1 MNAHDDRVNG
11 DEVANESLYR
21 PVPALRL
28 GIASTAVILLLFVT
42 AGATSQFLNP
52 GFGVW
57 FTEVFIFLGVPFVL
71 TRFSLRDPV
80 RWPGMAFP
88 GWAPAAI
95 GLAFGL
101 VNFFGVVAP
110 IQFAMQALFP
120 RDLTEFFDSS
130 RIFENQSTAD
140 LALIISGVIIAA
152 PWCEEY
158 FFRGVLQQSIQSAQ
172 TVNER
177 RGATVAMLVT
187 AFLFSLFHFD
197 PVGFLARFEL
207 GLLFGWLFWRTG
219 SIWPGALAHAAN
231 NGISTVIF
239 FASGPETAQQAEQ
252 AVTREDV
259 MQILVFA
266 AMGALLLAGLLL
278 LVHARPHLL
287 SRRAHPEVVLPPSSF
302 WKLAAPWLVAG
313 TLSIG
318 LLIAVDLR
326 GIQLRLV
333 DTEYPLPRDLAGELE
348 ASRQELLQLRR
359 RARAGEVPID
369 TYESERRELSR
380 LTGDGARAPLPE
392 TMPPTPSP
400 PIE

>member
-1 MNAHDDRVNG
+1 MAHDAGVSG
-11 DEVANESLYR
+11 DEVERGALYR
-21 PVPALRL
+21 PVPAVRL

-42 AGATSQFLNP
+42 VGATSQFLHP

-71 TRFSLRDPV
+71 TRLSLRDPV
-80 RWPGMAFP
+80 RWPGMRFP
-88 GWAPAAI
+88 GWAPAVI
-95 GLAFGL
+95 GLALGL

-110 IQFAMQALFP
+110 IQFLMQAIFP
-120 RDLTEFFDSS
+120 EHLIKFFDSS
-130 RIFENQSTAD
+130 RIFENQGPVD

-152 PWCEEY
+152 PWCEEF
-158 FFRGVLQQSIQSAQ
+158 FFRGVLQQSMESMGG
-172 TVNER
+172 R
-177 RGATVAMLVT
+177 RSATVAMVGT

-239 FASGPETAQQAEQ
+239 FASDSETAQETSQAI
-252 AVTREDV
+252 TREDV

-287 SRRAHPEVVLPPSSF
+287 SRPVKPEVVLPPSSF
-302 WKLAAPWLVAG
+302 WRLSAPWLVAG
-313 TLSIG
+313 TISFGVLF
-318 LLIAVDLR
+318 AVDLR

-333 DTEYPLPRDLAGELE
+333 DSEYPLPRELAGELE

-359 RARAGEVPID
+359 RARAGEVPVD
-369 TYESERRELSR
+369 AYETERRELSR
-380 LTGDGARAPLPE
+380 LTGDGAREPLPE
-392 TMPPTPSP
+392 TMPPPAPDPS
-400 PIE
+400 IE